1 MSLSTYPARL
11 ALNKDAEWR
20 AYGDRERA
28 VLNLDALAE
37 AAAVITAWPGYAPT
51 PLADLPHLA
60 AELGVGAIAFKDE
73 SRRFSLNSFKA
84 LGGAY
89 AVARLLGRELASRLG
104 RSEALSQAELT
115 SGAHADLARQITVT
129 CATDGNH
136 GRSVAWGAETF
147 GCRCV
152 IFIHAT
158 VSEGRKQA
166 IEAFGA
172 EVRRVPGNY
181 DDSVRA
187 AQEAA
192 DANGWFV
199 VSDTSYPGYTDV
211 PRDVMQGYALMAAEA
226 DRQWPDPWGA
236 DRSPTHIVL
245 QAGVGGVAAAVISY
259 FWEKRG
265 HLRPLSIAV
274 EPENAACVFDSVE
287 AGRRVPVAGDLDT
300 IMAGLACGEV
310 SLIAWDVLRSGLDA
324 AIAIPDWTAEDL
336 MRRLA
341 DGIEG
346 DVPIVSGESGVTG
359 LAGLIAAAQDQDVR
373 HELKLGP
380 ESRVLVFGTEGATD
394 PDLYR
399 SIVGR
404 EAADV
409 AAHHA

>member
-1 MSLSTYPARL
+1 MSLSSYPAKL

-28 VLNLDALAE
+28 VLNLDALGEAE
-37 AAAVITAWPGYAPT
+37 TVIASWPGYQPT
-51 PLADLPHLA
+51 PLVDLPHLA
-60 AELGVGAIAFKDE
+60 AKFGVGAIGFKDE

-89 AVARLLGRELASRLG
+89 AVARLLGREIARRSGRTGPLGHDALASGEHAGLA
-104 RSEALSQAELT
+104 SE
-115 SGAHADLARQITVT
+115 ITVT

-136 GRSVAWGAETF
+136 GRSVAWGAQTF

-158 VSEGRKQA
+158 VSDGRKQA

-172 EVRRVPGNY
+172 EVRRVSGNY

-226 DRQWPDPWGA
+226 DRQWPDMWGA
-236 DRSPTHIVL
+236 DQPPTHIVI

-274 EPENAACVFDSVE
+274 EPENAACVFESVRE
-287 AGRRVPVAGDLDT
+287 GRRIPVTGDLET

-310 SLIAWDVLRSGLDA
+310 SLIAWDVLVGGLDA
-324 AIAIPDWTAEDL
+324 ALMIPDWTAEDL

-341 DGIEG
+341 AGIEG
-346 DVPIVSGESGVTG
+346 DTPIVSGESGVTG
-359 LAGLIAAAQDQDVR
+359 LAGVIAAAQDEDMR
-373 HELKLGP
+373 RKLCLAR
-380 ESRVLVFGTEGATD
+380 EARVLVFGTEGATD

-404 EAADV
+404 DAADV
-409 AAHHA
+409 IANPA